1 MSERLRVLI
10 LAPGCDGTDVGES
23 WSCFQWVLGL
33 SRVCDVTLLTLQRP
47 GRQLIAE
54 QLPHVEVISW
64 HDVHGSGKMERITSM
79 LKPGYLRFYWKVR
92 RWIRNAQKAGREFD
106 LIHQVGPLA
115 LRYPSPGVGW
125 GVPLVLGPLAGSL
138 ETPPGFVNEC
148 RRAPWYT
155 SFRKFD
161 RFRLRFDPWL
171 RKTYS
176 RADVVIGVA
185 PYVSELLKSVPVRRF
200 ELAAETGVHHVE
212 MWPRLRLGGEVR
224 CLYVGRV
231 IRTKGLRDAIR
242 AMALIPD
249 LAEVT
254 LDAVGDGEDLD
265 ACEQLADVLQVKH
278 RVRFHGRQSRTRVE
292 QFYRESDV
300 FLFPSF
306 REPSG
311 NVVFEALSHGL
322 PVITTDRGGPAY
334 VVNDESGIRS
344 PAHTPD
350 QLATDLANSIRRIVA
365 DPELRQRL
373 SQGALVRAREIGL
386 WQNKIQWM
394 TELYQS
400 VVENHRHEK
409 TGSCAS

>member
-1 MSERLRVLI
+1 MSDRLRVLI

-23 WSCFQWVLGL
+23 WSCFQWVLGM
-33 SRVCDVTLLTLQRP
+33 SRECDVTLLTLQRS
-47 GRQLIAE
+47 GRQSIAE
-54 QLPHVEVISW
+54 QRPHVEVISW
-64 HDVHGSGKMERITSM
+64 PDLHGRGKLERITSM
-79 LKPGYLRFYWKVR
+79 LKPGYFRFYWKVR
-92 RWIRNAQKAGREFD
+92 RWIRAARKAGREFD

-125 GVPLVLGPLAGSL
+125 KIPLVLGPLAGSL
-138 ETPPGFVNEC
+138 ETPPGFANEC

-155 SFRKFD
+155 SFRKLD
-161 RFRLRFDPWL
+161 RVRLRFDPWL
-171 RKTYS
+171 RWTFS
-176 RADVVIGVA
+176 QVDVVIGVA
-185 PYVSELLKSVPVRRF
+185 PYVAELLKSVPVRRF
-200 ELAAETGVHHVE
+200 ELAAETGVHHVDTAS
-212 MWPRLRLGGEVR
+212 RVRQGRAVR

-265 ACEQLADVLQVKH
+265 ACEQLADELQLGH
-278 RVRFHGRQSRTRVE
+278 RVKFHGRQSRARVE

-322 PVITTDRGGPAY
+322 PVITTDRGGPAF
-334 VVNDESGIRS
+334 VVNEESGIRL
-344 PAHTPD
+344 PAQTPD
-350 QLATDLANSIRRIVA
+350 QLATDLAEAIRRVVA
-365 DPELRQRL
+365 DSELRQRL
-373 SQGALVRAREIGL
+373 SQGALARVQEVGL
-386 WQNKIQWM
+386 WENKIRWM
-394 TELYQS
+394 SDLYQS
-400 VVENHRHEK
+400 VVENHRRGM
-409 TGSCAS
+409 TGGCS

>member
-33 SRVCDVTLLTLQRP
+33 SRRCDVTLLTLQRP
-47 GRQLIAE
+47 GRLSIAE

-64 HDVHGSGKMERITSM
+64 PDIHGKGKLERVTSM
-79 LKPGYLRFYWKVR
+79 LKPGYLRFYWKSWQ
-92 RWIRNAQKAGREFD
+92 WIRTARKTGRNFD
-106 LIHQVGPLA
+106 LIHQLGPLA

-125 GVPLVLGPLAGSL
+125 DIPLVLGPLAGSL

-148 RRAPWYT
+148 RKSPWYT
-155 SFRKFD
+155 SFRKLD
-161 RFRLRFDPWL
+161 RVRLRFDPWL
-171 RKTYS
+171 RRTYS
-176 RADVVIGVA
+176 HADAVIGVA
-185 PYVSELLKSVPVRRF
+185 PYVAELLKSVPVQRF
-200 ELAAETGVHHVE
+200 ELAAETGVHRVE
-212 MWPRLRLGGEVR
+212 TWPRLRLGGEVR
-224 CLYVGRV
+224 LLYVGRV

-242 AMALIPD
+242 ALALIPD
-249 LAEVT
+249 LAEVS

-265 ACEQLADVLQVKH
+265 ACERLANELQLGH
-278 RVRFHGRQSRTRVE
+278 RVRFHGRQPRSRVE

-311 NVVFEALSHGL
+311 NVVFEALSYGL

-334 VVNDESGIRS
+334 VVNEESGIRL
-344 PAHTPD
+344 PAHSPE
-350 QLATDLANSIRRIVA
+350 QLATDLADSIRRVVA

-373 SQGALVRAREIGL
+373 SQGALVRAREVGV
-386 WQNKIQWM
+386 WESKIEWM
-394 TELYQS
+394 RDLYQS
-400 VVENHRHEK
+400 VVERHRYGI
-409 TGSCAS
+409 TGGLV